1 MIKSYLLVL
10 STPFVLKW
18 NIFIIFRYLYFGKIL
33 VNRKTFSINWKTQR
47 KPRPKELKC
56 FTKSQLLNIL
66 QNLKRNPLSF
76 SQSPPLSLSLSLS
89 LKNCK
94 HWSSANV
101 VVAPVPSLLT
111 LLQFT
116 FKSHHCHCF
125 VALIPWVESFLF
137 SWFHFFFSFFSF
149 HFFDFA
155 LRSGWWLTAT
165 QVVLEVVVWWC
176 CGSANGSMSLTM
188 VLDLLGY
195 WDLLGGSLVL
205 FIYLFIIII

>member
-1 MIKSYLLVL
+1 MLIKSYLLVL

-76 SQSPPLSLSLSLS
+76 SQSPPLSLSL
-89 LKNCK
+89 KNCR

-116 FKSHHCHCF
+116 LKSRHCRCF
-125 VALIPWVESFLF
+125 VALIPWVETSSSHDFTFFFFFFFLSFL
-137 SWFHFFFSFFSF
+137 WFCI
-149 HFFDFA
+149 A
-155 LRSGWWLTAT
+155 IW
-165 QVVLEVVVWWC
+165 VVAHGNTGGV
-176 CGSANGSMSLTM
+176 G
-188 VLDLLGY
+188 
-195 WDLLGGSLVL
+195 GGSLVVL
-205 FIYLFIIII
+205 WECWWFSELDYGIGFARLLGFARW